1 VAKCPNCGAEVVN
14 PVKSWNMIGKP
25 DRSGEM
31 FKLTMGL
38 YNCICSEKSFR
49 SVIGKEKITLKGVIE
64 KNNSLE
70 EQLMEATSKKSELE
84 SIVKALEDEKSQL
97 LAEVEALRAI
107 PVLEEKVTS
116 LEADLIMLRA
126 EKGALMFKLT
136 KLATEAPSAAQLAP
150 VEKPLEDYISE
161 AVNAEEISPIKE
173 SVSGCPSAE
182 IEVPG
187 TVTEAPTRD
196 ATSTEMLSPDNL
208 PLEPVIEKQP
218 SDVTQV
224 EAAPIDVPR
233 VEVPVSNSDVSIDM
247 VSPAVQPENP
257 IEIVV
262 NVVQPIE
269 SSPADVRP
277 IIEVEVSQQ
286 NAVSVGVKQVEM
298 QIPERPLV
306 VDVAEATSD
315 DSVSV
320 PVSPNE
326 PYVTAPI
333 MEETSIDASPANVQV
348 ETTVEQELKTSPTLT
363 DQVETTNIITEK
375 IEENPTEFSSDP
387 MIEATPVDVSPD
399 EITQTVLPASVEE
412 KPAETSLPVI
422 NVPDVL
428 SIEIIPS
435 EENSTL
441 PLTAIVAS
449 VETLDEEI
457 AEMAQEI
464 EEDNSA
470 EAIVSESAPVSTS
483 ESVQITS
490 FEDVSPEVPAQE
502 PPESTNVKAV
512 EPQTAETP
520 KIEALVIEVLID
532 PIAGKP
538 VELVPTSLDDV
549 KTTTKLS
556 ETSKS
561 VEEKQVPLFVI

>member
-1 VAKCPNCGAEVVN
+1 
-14 PVKSWNMIGKP
+14 
-25 DRSGEM
+25 
-31 FKLTMGL
+31 
-38 YNCICSEKSFR
+38 
-49 SVIGKEKITLKGVIE
+49 
-64 KNNSLE
+64 
-70 EQLMEATSKKSELE
+70 
-84 SIVKALEDEKSQL
+84 
-97 LAEVEALRAI
+97 
-107 PVLEEKVTS
+107 
-116 LEADLIMLRA
+116 
-126 EKGALMFKLT
+126 
-136 KLATEAPSAAQLAP
+136 
-150 VEKPLEDYISE
+150 
-161 AVNAEEISPIKE
+161 
-173 SVSGCPSAE
+173 
-182 IEVPG
+182 
-187 TVTEAPTRD
+187 
-196 ATSTEMLSPDNL
+196 
-208 PLEPVIEKQP
+208 
-218 SDVTQV
+218 
-224 EAAPIDVPR
+224 

-306 VDVAEATSD
+306 VDVAEAASD
-315 DSVSV
+315 DSISV

-348 ETTVEQELKTSPTLT
+348 ESTVEQELETSPTLT